1 MNCHFD
7 KIGAAESLTYVVDVV
22 PQDGLRSTQALRAF
36 GYSRLIIG
44 LTGNAMEDDVKVFV
58 SSGADAVLAKPLQIG
73 HLDGIVKYVKESGCR
88 SRLDGKEILFD
99 LQ

>member
-1 MNCHFD
+1 
-7 KIGAAESLTYVVDVV
+7 
-22 PQDGLRSTQALRAF
+22 
-36 GYSRLIIG
+36 
-44 LTGNAMEDDVKVFV
+44 MEDDVKVFV